1 VNEQKRSLRKRE
13 SATGAA
19 GTKRRQR
26 IWAGTLLGPVVAL
39 GLAGCSGA
47 APVSAVPGLD
57 DAALTEPVSYTQSKT
72 FTYTGQV
79 EQWTVPDGVTSVS
92 FQASGGRGGH
102 AADAINSWGGSAAVI
117 IGSVPVTPGQVL
129 SIAVG
134 GEGALGAGGW
144 GYSGMS
150 GGPANTAKNKDRSG
164 GAGGGA
170 TLIALANADGSNW
183 HKVVVA
189 GGGGGQGGASSDPG
203 AAGAGGNA
211 GCAKPDSDTGLNECT
226 TPSLTGGDGSH
237 GTVGPLGGSG
247 GKAGGSATSTGER
260 GHGAKNLGGN
270 GGSGGGGVLGGAA
283 GGGAS
288 GISAGGG
295 GGAGTSY
302 IDATVV
308 DGQISTNDYNVQ
320 FTYDKLD
327 DPTVILS
334 W

>member
-1 VNEQKRSLRKRE
+1 MNEQKPSLRKRE
-13 SATGAA
+13 SGTDIA

-26 IWAGTLLGPVVAL
+26 IWAGTILAPIVAL

-47 APVSAVPGLD
+47 APVSAVP
-57 DAALTEPVSYTQSKT
+57 PVEVGAIAKPVADTQSKT
-72 FTYTGQV
+72 FTYTGYA
-79 EQWTVPDGVTSVS
+79 EQWQVPDGVTSVS

-102 AADAINSWGGSAAVI
+102 AADEIVSWGSSAAII

-129 SIAVG
+129 SVAVG
-134 GEGALGAGGW
+134 GEGGFGAGGW
-144 GYSGMS
+144 GYDGMS

-170 TLIALANADGSNW
+170 TMIALANADGSDW
-183 HKVVVA
+183 HLVVVA
-189 GGGGGQGGASSDPG
+189 GGGGGQGGGSSDP
-203 AAGAGGNA
+203 AGAGLGGNA
-211 GCAKPDSDTGLNECT
+211 GCSKLSSNPSGTACS
-226 TPSLTGGDGSH
+226 TPSVIGGDGAH
-237 GTVGPLGGSG
+237 GSVGPLGGSG
-247 GKAGGSATSTGER
+247 GKAGGAGASTGER

-270 GGSGGGGVLGGAA
+270 GGSGGGGLLGGAA

-302 IDATVV
+302 IDDTVV
-308 DGQISTNDYNVQ
+308 GGQISTNDYNVQ
-320 FTYDKLD
+320 FTCKVLD

>member
-1 VNEQKRSLRKRE
+1 MNEQKRSLRKRE
-13 SATGAA
+13 GATGAA

-26 IWAGTLLGPVVAL
+26 IWAGTILAPIVAL

-47 APVSAVPGLD
+47 APVGAVRQLD
-57 DAALTEPVSYTQSKT
+57 DAAITEPVAGTQSKT
-72 FTYTGQV
+72 FTYTGYA
-79 EQWTVPDGVTSVS
+79 EQWPVPDGVTSVS
-92 FQASGGRGGH
+92 FQISGGRGGH
-102 AADAINSWGGSAAVI
+102 AADEIVSWGGSAAVI

-129 SIAVG
+129 SIALG
-134 GEGALGAGGW
+134 GEGGFGAGGW

-170 TLIALANADGSNW
+170 SMIALANADGSDW
-183 HKVVVA
+183 HLVVVA
-189 GGGGGQGGASSDPG
+189 GGGGGQGGGSSDP
-203 AAGAGGNA
+203 AGAGLGGNA
-211 GCAKPDSDTGLNECT
+211 GCSKLGFYAGSAECS
-226 TPSLTGGDGSH
+226 TPSVTGGDGQH
-237 GTVGPLGGSG
+237 GSVGPLGGSG
-247 GKAGGSATSTGER
+247 GKAGGAGAGVGER

-270 GGSGGGGVLGGAA
+270 GGSGGGGLFGGAA

-302 IDATVV
+302 IDDTVV
-308 DGQISTNDYNVQ
+308 GGQISANDYNVQ
-320 FTYDKLD
+320 FTYKAYD
-327 DPTVILS
+327 DPTAILS